1 MFGVNVYA
9 YEALIESDFKKDMIT
24 KVEQMRKGIEDKI
37 NNQSTLEDAI
47 ALIFEQKKMVEKMRE
62 EYEKVYLSNSP
73 DKFDI
78 RVKESRFY
86 SIKLTDNYRGTD
98 YINEQVNPVI
108 VTMAKFMQNEVLDR
122 LKAQFEDL
130 CIRMHTILVCDEID
144 VEGGVELVSK
154 IPGVDKEVAKKL
166 ISQIRDA
173 KKNNPRLKHDVV
185 KKLEEWDRQ

>member
-1 MFGVNVYA
+1 MFGANVYA

-73 DKFDI
+73 DKFDV

>member
-1 MFGVNVYA
+1 MISELQNAMFGANVYA

-73 DKFDI
+73 DKFDV

-154 IPGVDKEVAKKL
+154 IYVGLKENFSGL
-166 ISQIRDA
+166 T
-173 KKNNPRLKHDVV
+173 
-185 KKLEEWDRQ
+185 RQLYPYPSSF

>member
-1 MFGVNVYA
+1 
-9 YEALIESDFKKDMIT
+9 
-24 KVEQMRKGIEDKI
+24 
-37 NNQSTLEDAI
+37 
-47 ALIFEQKKMVEKMRE
+47 MRE

-73 DKFDI
+73 DKFET

>member
-1 MFGVNVYA
+1 MFGANVYA

>member
-1 MFGVNVYA
+1 MFGANVYA

-73 DKFDI
+73 DKFET